1 MSPSVAPGL
10 EAASNRDVAQRKQ
23 PGVLYMLFG
32 TEAWE
37 RFSFYGMRAILKLYL
52 MKGLLFSQGK
62 ASLVYGFY
70 SGLVYLTPLLGG
82 LLADRFIGYRA
93 AVLSGGL
100 IMAGGQFFL
109 SGGTETTFWAGVSLL
124 ILGNGLFKANIST
137 IVGTLYDDGD
147 PRRDR
152 GFTIFY
158 MGINLGAGLAPWIC
172 GQLLGENEAWLGSH
186 AFSWGFRA
194 AGIGM
199 IIGVLTF
206 FIGQRW
212 LGDRDRRRPRSS
224 AQEST
229 SSAHGN
235 QTPPPSAGLPTS
247 APGRRSTLDRAEPLS
262 AVERGRIAC
271 ILLVGAFVIFFWM
284 AFEQAG
290 NTMTTW
296 ADESTNRMIGGW
308 EIKASLF
315 QSVNPVFIIILAP
328 IVSHLWQVLGERG
341 KEPSS
346 PAKMGLGLV
355 FLGLGFVPLAIAA
368 LEAGPSGRA
377 SWIWLVLAYF
387 IQTIGELCLSPV
399 GLSLV
404 TKLAPKRL
412 AALLMGVWFLSV
424 WAGNTLA
431 GVTGYWYD
439 KVPHATFFTLFV
451 LSSILAGA
459 ALLALLKPVKR
470 LMAGVH

>member
-1 MSPSVAPGL
+1 
-10 EAASNRDVAQRKQ
+10 
-23 PGVLYMLFG
+23 MLFA

-52 MKGLLFSQGK
+52 MKGLFFSQGK

-93 AVLSGGL
+93 AILVGGL
-100 IMAGGQFFL
+100 VMACGQFSL
-109 SGGTETTFWAGVSLL
+109 SAGTEATFWLGIGLL
-124 ILGNGLFKANIST
+124 ILGNGLFKPNIST

-172 GQLLGENEAWLGSH
+172 GQLLGENEAWFGSH
-186 AFSWGFRA
+186 SFSWGFRA

-199 IIGVLTF
+199 IVGFLTF
-206 FIGQRW
+206 FFGRRW
-212 LGDRDRRRPRSS
+212 LDDRDRVR
-224 AQEST
+224 
-229 SSAHGN
+229 HG
-235 QTPPPSAGLPTS
+235 PSASTS
-247 APGRRSTLDRAEPLS
+247 APRTSGGDERTQFAADADANGRESSSKPRVPLS

-271 ILLVGAFVIFFWM
+271 IFLVGAFVVFFWM

-296 ADESTNRMIGGW
+296 ADESTDRMIGGW

-315 QSVNPVFIIILAP
+315 QSVNPLFIILLAP
-328 IVSHLWQVLGERG
+328 IVSRIWERLGERG
-341 KEPSS
+341 KEPST
-346 PAKMGLGLV
+346 PAKMGLGMI
-355 FLGLGFVPLAIAA
+355 FLGIGFVPLAIAA
-368 LEAGPSGRA
+368 LLAGPGGRA
-377 SWIWLVLAYF
+377 SWIWLVVAYF

-412 AALLMGVWFLSV
+412 AALLMGVWFLSI

-439 KVPHATFFTLFV
+439 KIPHTQFFSLFV
-451 LSSILAGA
+451 ALSILAGA
-459 ALLALLKPVKR
+459 ALLALMKPVKR
-470 LMAGVH
+470 LMAGVD